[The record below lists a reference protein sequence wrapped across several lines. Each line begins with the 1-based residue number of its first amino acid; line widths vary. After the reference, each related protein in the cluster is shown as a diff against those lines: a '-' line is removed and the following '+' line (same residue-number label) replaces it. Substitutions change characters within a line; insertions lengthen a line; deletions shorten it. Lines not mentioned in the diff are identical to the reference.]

1 MSKSELSPERRKLL
15 VMMSSL
21 NFGFIYGL
29 ELQDG
34 EPRFGPGLKVIADVK
49 LDGQREPRPEQY
61 LADFHL
67 KDQHIMFFEELDRI
81 GSGLINEISIR
92 HGIPCRLL
100 VNQQVA

>member
-1 MSKSELSPERRKLL
+1 MTKLQLSPERRKLL

-49 LDGQREPRPEQY
+49 LDGQRGPRPEQD
-61 LADFHL
+61 LDDFFL
-67 KDQHIMFFEELDRI
+67 KDQHINFFEELDRI
-81 GSGLINEISIR
+81 GSGSINEISIR

-100 VNQQVA
+100 VNHQGA